1 MAASPPPF
9 YSPDTLNADNSVGLL
24 MRLVL
29 QSLLSQMDRGLL
41 PHDLTHAQW
50 VPLFRLAKGDCGTV
64 AELARD
70 ASLDPGAM
78 TRALDRLVAKGL
90 VRRERSE
97 HDRRLVQIALT
108 DAGRAAATLVP
119 AVLCEVMNAHL
130 SDFSPAE
137 WQQLLGFLHR
147 MAANGAARAIT
158 DPVPNPSSVA
168 KEAP

>member
-24 MRLVL
+24 MRRVL